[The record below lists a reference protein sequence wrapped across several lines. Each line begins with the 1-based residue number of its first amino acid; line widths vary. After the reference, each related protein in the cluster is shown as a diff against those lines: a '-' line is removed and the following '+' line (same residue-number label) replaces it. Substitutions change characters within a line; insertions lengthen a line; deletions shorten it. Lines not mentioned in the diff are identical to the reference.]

1 MTRISVSGER
11 QWRPGGSRL
20 SQDKDPNRTIRVG
33 ELGLGTEAKEE
44 SRVLQLVCR
53 DPDPYLFLRSGSEA
67 TVTSSERF
75 PGHGALG
82 ADPASLGKIAERRQE
97 HRTAAIAERG
107 KFGKLEC

>member
-1 MTRISVSGER
+1 MGPDGDPDKPIRI
-11 QWRPGGSRL
+11 
-20 SQDKDPNRTIRVG
+20 G

-44 SRVLQLVCR
+44 SRVPQQDNR
-53 DPDPYLFLRSGSEA
+53 DPDPYLFFRSRSET
-67 TVTSSERF
+67 TVTSSKRF